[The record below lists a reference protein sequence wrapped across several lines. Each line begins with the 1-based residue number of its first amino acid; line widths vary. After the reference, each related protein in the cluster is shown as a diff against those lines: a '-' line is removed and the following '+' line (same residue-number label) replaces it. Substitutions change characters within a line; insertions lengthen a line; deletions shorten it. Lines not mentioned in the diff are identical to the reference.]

1 MGPVVTK
8 NHTTKSNIR
17 RQVIIMG
24 DTKVTVGS
32 IMGLS
37 IIFPKDK
44 TCSKT
49 FEFVSLAIDNKHLGN
64 IIVEKA
70 TAQPRFLWKYV

>member
-1 MGPVVTK
+1 MGAVVTK
-8 NHTTKSNIR
+8 NNKTKSNIR
-17 RQVIIMG
+17 RQVIIKG

-44 TCSKT
+44 TCSKS
-49 FEFVSLAIDNKHLGN
+49 FEFVSLAIDNKHMKHSSGKGN
-64 IIVEKA
+64 S
-70 TAQPRFLWKYV
+70 TASIPMKIR